1 MLKIEKALLTC
12 DYATLSCHTDL
23 VWQLFLRSKWNQAGA
38 ALAAKAGLSARE
50 EGLLFLDILCIT
62 HYNLSIINN
71 NSAII

>member
-1 MLKIEKALLTC
+1 
-12 DYATLSCHTDL
+12 
-23 VWQLFLRSKWNQAGA
+23 VWQLFLRSKWNQAEA

-62 HYNLSIINN
+62 HYNLFIINN